1 MELKIH
7 MIELLTDVIS
17 VSQSVQRTYERRS
30 LNLKIE
36 KPYDDPSGYEHF
48 YPVRY
53 IDDSSERKQA
63 NGSHDSTAH
72 HVSKKL

>member
-7 MIELLTDVIS
+7 IIEWLTDVIS
-17 VSQSVQRTYERRS
+17 DSQSAQQRF

-53 IDDSSERKQA
+53 IDDSSERKQV